1 VTRSDTELIHETLEH
16 LAALHRHIKRGDV
29 ADETVADAV
38 SLRLS
43 AAIETRSQT
52 SDPFRERV
60 FGSDWRAMWATRNRI
75 AHGYIHI
82 DLELIRTTV
91 ERDIPMV
98 ERRLRAEI
106 G

>member
-29 ADETVADAV
+29 ADETDAV

-43 AAIETRSQT
+43 AAIETLSQT